1 MAQQRPRE
9 ELYDLEAD
17 PFELRNIADEPVHA
31 AEKDRHRRAL
41 AEWIER
47 TGDRGR
53 WPEEEAVYRDYT
65 ITERNEGKGGDL
77 GQRYRDTVEMMIRW
91 TTERPMDQDP

>member
-1 MAQQRPRE
+1 
-9 ELYDLEAD
+9 
-17 PFELRNIADEPVHA
+17 
-31 AEKDRHRRAL
+31 
-41 AEWIER
+41 
-47 TGDRGR
+47 
-53 WPEEEAVYRDYT
+53 VYRDYT